1 MCSSEEREAPN
12 GEIPGECTHEESLDV
27 PSGYFPLPT
36 PRNPWFLL
44 PMDDAGPVYYFITRV
59 LSSRFKKRRLL
70 IALLRIAAWLGL
82 YRLWP
87 LVAPFLQAVRAR
99 TGDE

>member
-1 MCSSEEREAPN
+1 MHAL
-12 GEIPGECTHEESLDV
+12 IPDGYLPV
-27 PSGYFPLPT
+27 PSLQS
-36 PRNPWFLL
+36 PWFLL
-44 PMDDAGPVYYFITRV
+44 PTDDAGPVYYFITHV
-59 LSSRFKKRRLL
+59 LSSRFKKRRFV